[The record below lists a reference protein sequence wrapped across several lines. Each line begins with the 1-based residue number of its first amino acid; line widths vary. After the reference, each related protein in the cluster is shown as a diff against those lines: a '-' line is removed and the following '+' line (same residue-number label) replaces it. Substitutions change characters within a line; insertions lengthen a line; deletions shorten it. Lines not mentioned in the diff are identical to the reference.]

1 MSIKAHFEKLLADI
15 QPPGGFPQV
24 QRQEMERAFY
34 AGFFAMQ
41 MEQLNTSSM
50 SDDAGVQHLSALFDE
65 AEVYFK
71 TLGKATRNVSRN

>member
-1 MSIKAHFEKLLADI
+1 MTIKQHFEGLLADV
-15 QPPGGFPQV
+15 QPAGGFSQL

-41 MEQLNTSSM
+41 MEQLNTSNM
-50 SDDAGVQHLSALFDE
+50 TDDDGVKHLAALFDE

-71 TLGKATRNVSRN
+71 TLGKCSRDTTRN